1 MQALEKFLHK
11 VSGAAGLSKKI
22 GIPSFFTRL
31 FARHL
36 FRFWFPTRA
45 FRFLEL
51 KGNPVQ
57 YRSCPRNCKFE
68 FRCTA
73 AKQLLQIPAIGSS
86 ELRRPAKVKRARRPA
101 SIFDSELSEEKQ
113 VGAYRG
119 CIPFLGGAVFH
130 FYFFFTSRIRLE
142 LLIGTQ

>member
-1 MQALEKFLHK
+1 MLAMEKFSHK
-11 VSGAAGLSKKI
+11 VSGTAGLSKKI
-22 GIPSFFTRL
+22 EPASFFTRH

-113 VGAYRG
+113 VEAYRG
-119 CIPFLGGAVFH
+119 CISFGVKL
-130 FYFFFTSRIRLE
+130 FFISIFSSQA
-142 LLIGTQ
+142 GFD

>member
-1 MQALEKFLHK
+1 MHAGLGEFLHK

-22 GIPSFFTRL
+22 ERASFFTGY

-45 FRFLEL
+45 IRILEL

-73 AKQLLQIPAIGSS
+73 VKQLLQIPAIGSS

-113 VGAYRG
+113 VEAYRG
-119 CIPFLGGAVFH
+119 CISFGVKL
-130 FYFFFTSRIRLE
+130 FFISIFSSQA
-142 LLIGTQ
+142 GFD

>member
-1 MQALEKFLHK
+1 MHAGLGEFLHK

-22 GIPSFFTRL
+22 ERASFFTGY

-73 AKQLLQIPAIGSS
+73 VKQ
-86 ELRRPAKVKRARRPA
+86 
-101 SIFDSELSEEKQ
+101 LSEEKQ
-113 VGAYRG
+113 VEAYRG
-119 CIPFLGGAVFH
+119 CISFGVKL
-130 FYFFFTSRIRLE
+130 FFISIFSSQA
-142 LLIGTQ
+142 GFD

>member
-11 VSGAAGLSKKI
+11 VSGTAGLSKKI
-22 GIPSFFTRL
+22 GRASFFTHL

-45 FRFLEL
+45 FRILEL

-68 FRCTA
+68 FRCTVV
-73 AKQLLQIPAIGSS
+73 KQLLQIPAIGSS

-113 VGAYRG
+113 IDAFNGHCLFEGMAD
-119 CIPFLGGAVFH
+119 FH
-130 FYFFFTSRIRLE
+130 FYFSPLSRIRLE
-142 LLIGTQ
+142 LLIETQ

>member
-1 MQALEKFLHK
+1 MHAGLGEILHK
-11 VSGAAGLSKKI
+11 VSGTAGLSKKI
-22 GIPSFFTRL
+22 GRPSFFTRH

-36 FRFWFPTRA
+36 FRFWFPTRT
-45 FRFLEL
+45 FRILEL

-68 FRCTA
+68 FHCTA

-119 CIPFLGGAVFH
+119 CIPIWVELVFISI
-130 FYFFFTSRIRLE
+130 FSSQAGFD
-142 LLIGTQ
+142 

>member
-1 MQALEKFLHK
+1 MHVGLGEIFTQGKRDSWTLKKKSQPWSFYCNGIALYLH
-11 VSGAAGLSKKI
+11 
-22 GIPSFFTRL
+22 
-31 FARHL
+31 
-36 FRFWFPTRA
+36 RFWFPTRA
-45 FRFLEL
+45 FRILEL

-73 AKQLLQIPAIGSS
+73 VKQLLQIPAIGSS

-113 VGAYRG
+113 VEAYRG
-119 CIPFLGGAVFH
+119 CISFGVKL
-130 FYFFFTSRIRLE
+130 FFISIFSSQA
-142 LLIGTQ
+142 GFD

>member
-1 MQALEKFLHK
+1 
-11 VSGAAGLSKKI
+11 
-22 GIPSFFTRL
+22 
-31 FARHL
+31 
-36 FRFWFPTRA
+36 
-45 FRFLEL
+45 LEL

-119 CIPFLGGAVFH
+119 FIPFWVEL
-130 FYFFFTSRIRLE
+130 FFISIFSSQA
-142 LLIGTQ
+142 GFD

>member
-1 MQALEKFLHK
+1 MLALEKFLHK
-11 VSGAAGLSKKI
+11 VSGTAGLSKKI
-22 GIPSFFTRL
+22 GRASFFTGF

-68 FRCTA
+68 FRCTE

-113 VGAYRG
+113 VEAYRG
-119 CIPFLGGAVFH
+119 CISFEVKL
-130 FYFFFTSRIRLE
+130 FFISIFSSQA
-142 LLIGTQ
+142 GFD

>member
-1 MQALEKFLHK
+1 MHAGFGEILHK

-22 GIPSFFTRL
+22 ERPSFITHL

-68 FRCTA
+68 FHCTA

-113 VGAYRG
+113 VEAYRG
-119 CIPFLGGAVFH
+119 CISFGVKL
-130 FYFFFTSRIRLE
+130 FFISIFSSQA
-142 LLIGTQ
+142 GFD

>member
-1 MQALEKFLHK
+1 MEKARCIFLRGEHVDQDRK
-11 VSGAAGLSKKI
+11 FTQGKRDEGTLKKI
-22 GIPSFFTRL
+22 GRASFFIRL
-31 FARHL
+31 IARHL

-45 FRFLEL
+45 FRILEL

-73 AKQLLQIPAIGSS
+73 VKKLLQIPAIGSS

-101 SIFDSELSEEKQ
+101 
-113 VGAYRG
+113 
-119 CIPFLGGAVFH
+119 
-130 FYFFFTSRIRLE
+130 
-142 LLIGTQ
+142 